1 MPASI
6 ANELVTK
13 YYELNY
19 AHLDE
24 GAPCIQ
30 LAESGP
36 MQVISIVSGRKHD
49 ARLATVVV
57 FVGRDPMDGVEKFFE
72 EKELGVLFFESK
84 IVLSTDMSGDGRTL
98 EFDFDRSRT
107 SDEAAIQEVM
117 RIFKIEDHWGSAR
130 KVAPD

>member
-6 ANELVTK
+6 ASELVTK
-13 YYELNY
+13 YCELNY

-30 LAESGP
+30 VAESGP

-49 ARLATVVV
+49 ARFATVIVS
-57 FVGRDPMDGVEKFFE
+57 VGRDPMDGVEKFFE

-84 IVLSTDMSGDGRTL
+84 IVLSTDMGSDGRTF

-107 SDEAAIQEVM
+107 SDEAAIREVM
-117 RIFKIEDHWGSAR
+117 KIFKIEDHWGSAR
-130 KVAPD
+130 TAAPD